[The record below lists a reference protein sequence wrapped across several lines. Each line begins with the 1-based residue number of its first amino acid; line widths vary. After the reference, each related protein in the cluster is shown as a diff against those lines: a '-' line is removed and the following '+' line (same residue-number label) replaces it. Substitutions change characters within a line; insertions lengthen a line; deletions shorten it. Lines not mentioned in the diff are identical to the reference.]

1 MLMKFYQAMSLCT
14 CVVET
19 HIQDYTSLFDWLE
32 STWEL
37 ANPVSKPFSLRG
49 HIMLRRPGRWMFL
62 SDPRVEGVGN
72 SGNVESK
79 EASKLFDARSQCIW
93 YMSWY
98 QASQWY
104 YMHAMLHT
112 ADTMSTLMRQRQQL
126 QCTAIWG
133 SNHTLSGGFDP
144 SACSQHDILDEAA
157 GVSGIQW
164 RRWSLETAGRAWRV
178 WVLSQAAMMYTRW
191 NMYRYVT
198 SVFLFCTSRV
208 LTTSFSI
215 FQYIPA
221 SSKKNSK
228 DFHIYNDIVRLPP
241 LSSPALGP
249 QDLTE
254 SALLEVLKRLPC
266 FPPLQRLVGPG
277 GRYRFGRMEA
287 TGFINAP
294 NVGPGRW
301 FIRLSHVNP
310 MFIPFFIVLHTCQ

>member
-79 EASKLFDARSQCIW
+79 EASNLFDAKSQCIW

-98 QASQWY
+98 QASQY
-104 YMHAMLHT
+104 YIARNAAHGRYDEYTFL
-112 ADTMSTLMRQRQQL
+112 RQRQQL
-126 QCTAIWG
+126 QCSAICAIWG

-164 RRWSLETAGRAWRV
+164 RRWSLELTARQSLKSLR
-178 WVLSQAAMMYTRW
+178 VLSQAAMM
-191 NMYRYVT
+191 
-198 SVFLFCTSRV
+198 
-208 LTTSFSI
+208 
-215 FQYIPA
+215 
-221 SSKKNSK
+221 
-228 DFHIYNDIVRLPP
+228 
-241 LSSPALGP
+241 
-249 QDLTE
+249 
-254 SALLEVLKRLPC
+254 
-266 FPPLQRLVGPG
+266 
-277 GRYRFGRMEA
+277 
-287 TGFINAP
+287 
-294 NVGPGRW
+294 
-301 FIRLSHVNP
+301 
-310 MFIPFFIVLHTCQ
+310 